1 MSVKMRQEV
10 ERKIATAFV
19 QSALLAGYTVSVDNG
34 DSATGKLHNLKA
46 ILAAMFQTDE
56 DRLHIY
62 NPRRISAVLLSG
74 QTRQPSNQYVG
85 WVYFVYGNDGYDVIS
100 DYTVTLEPIMGA
112 ANKISDHY
120 SD

>member
-10 ERKIATAFV
+10 ERKIAK
-19 QSALLAGYTVSVDNG
+19 ALVKEALAAGYTVTVDYG
-34 DSATGKLHNLKA
+34 DGETGKLSSLKA
-46 ILAAMFQTDE
+46 ILAAMFQGDE
-56 DRLHIY
+56 DRLHMY
-62 NPRRISAVLLSG
+62 NP
-74 QTRQPSNQYVG
+74 TNQYIG

-100 DYTVTLEPIMGA
+100 DYTNLEPIMGA

>member
-10 ERKIATAFV
+10 ERKIATALV
-19 QSALLAGYTVSVDNG
+19 KSALDAGYEICVDYGDGKSEKLFDITSV
-34 DSATGKLHNLKA
+34 
-46 ILAAMFQTDE
+46 LAAMFQGDD
-56 DRLHIY
+56 DRLYMY
-62 NPRRISAVLLSG
+62 NS
-74 QTRQPSNQYVG
+74 SNAKLIG
-85 WVYFVYGNDGYDVIS
+85 WVWFVYGNDGYDVIS